1 MRILDETRVIL
12 SLDGDDPWT
21 ERRSSDWN
29 IGDAPPDETDSTQLA
44 LVPVE
49 SIEATSGR
57 PDPIVASL
65 FAHPPIASLSRRRTT
80 VRSA

>member
-1 MRILDETRVIL
+1 MTILDETCAIV

-29 IGDAPPDETDSTQLA
+29 IGDAPPDETDSALLA

-49 SIEATSGR
+49 SIGAISGR

-65 FAHPPIASLSRRRTT
+65 FAHLPLASLPWRRTT